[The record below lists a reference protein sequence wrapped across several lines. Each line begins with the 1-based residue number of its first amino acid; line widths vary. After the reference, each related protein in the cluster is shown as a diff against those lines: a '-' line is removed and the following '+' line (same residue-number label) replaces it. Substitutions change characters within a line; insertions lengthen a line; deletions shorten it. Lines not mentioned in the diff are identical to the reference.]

1 MRRNLIIALAMCFAA
16 VAYGN
21 AKENVALVTPH
32 IERGAKHS
40 RLDKTNHLTESER
53 TNNGSWETVNT
64 HVGDWGNSSCSMPG
78 NVCVRGDYFFW
89 WNKKEPPVAPNTI
102 KGKDMK
108 GKVPVKYDKK
118 KKDYIWKKH

>member
-1 MRRNLIIALAMCFAA
+1 MRKYLIIALAMCFAA

-64 HVGDWGNSSCSMPG
+64 HGGD
-78 NVCVRGDYFFW
+78 
-89 WNKKEPPVAPNTI
+89 
-102 KGKDMK
+102 
-108 GKVPVKYDKK
+108 
-118 KKDYIWKKH
+118 